1 MNSQLASVYKPVE
14 NIITA
19 IPGHRFP
26 SIKLINAKG
35 NAIDLAD
42 RNGDRWKLIVV
53 YRGIHCPLCSKYL
66 KTLESLYTEFT
77 QQGIEIMAISADSI
91 EKLSIQIKEDN
102 LSFPMACELSAD
114 QMRTLG
120 LFVSEPIT
128 SEESDYL
135 FSEPGLF
142 IINSN
147 GDLHVTERSNAP
159 YLRPDLTTL
168 VRTLSYIKQSGN
180 KRHDNFGG
188 DYYPIRGTI
197 YPI

>member
-1 MNSQLASVYKPVE
+1 MNNQLARNYEPVE
-14 NIITA
+14 NSTTA
-19 IPGHRFP
+19 IPGHIFP
-26 SIKLINAKG
+26 SIKLKNAKG
-35 NAIDLAD
+35 NTIDLAD

-77 QQGIEIMAISADSI
+77 KKGIDIMAISADTI
-91 EKLSIQIKEDN
+91 EKLSVQIKTDN
-102 LSFPMACELSAD
+102 LNFPMACELSAD

-120 LFVSEPIT
+120 LFISEPLS
-128 SEESDYL
+128 SEDNNNL

-147 GDLHVTERSNAP
+147 GYLHITERSNAP

-168 VRTLSYIKQSGN
+168 PSTLSYIKQSGD
-180 KRHDNFGG
+180 KRHDSLGG

-197 YPI
+197 